1 MCAACSTLDDH
12 PLVLSGLQ
20 RLFTAREF
28 EVVATCTSGQEALAA
43 IRRHRPDV
51 AVVDIRMPGMTGLDL
66 VRELKQEGLPTRVVL
81 LTIELDDD
89 QALEA
94 ARLGVRGVVLKS
106 MASRLLRD
114 CVLKVHEGRF
124 WMERESQRR
133 LIERLLQESE
143 SVAKKLTPTELKVV
157 RLLENG
163 AQNKE
168 IADRLG
174 VTESTVKNHLHA
186 LYSKLNVANRR
197 DLMVKLR
204 EERMV

>member
-1 MCAACSTLDDH
+1 MAIKLVLADDH
-12 PLVLSGLQ
+12 SLVLAGLKS
-20 RLFTAREF
+20 LFSSREF
-28 EVVATCTSGQEALAA
+28 AIAATCTTGPDALAS

-51 AVVDIRMPGMTGLDL
+51 AVVDIRMPGMTGLEL
-66 VRELKQEGLPTRVVL
+66 VRHVRQEKLPTRVVL
-81 LTIELDDD
+81 LTVEIDDD

-114 CVLKVHEGRF
+114 CVRKVHEGHF

-133 LIERLLQESE
+133 LIERLLQQSE
-143 SVAKKLTPTELKVV
+143 SADRKLTPTELKVA
-157 RLLENG
+157 RMLAEG

-174 VTESTVKNHLHA
+174 LTESTVKNHLHA
-186 LYSKLNVANRR
+186 VYQKINVANRR
-197 DLMVKLR
+197 ELAAKLR
-204 EERMV
+204 DQRLV

>member
-1 MCAACSTLDDH
+1 M
-12 PLVLSGLQ
+12 
-20 RLFTAREF
+20 
-28 EVVATCTSGQEALAA
+28 
-43 IRRHRPDV
+43 
-51 AVVDIRMPGMTGLDL
+51 
-66 VRELKQEGLPTRVVL
+66 
-81 LTIELDDD
+81 
-89 QALEA
+89 
-94 ARLGVRGVVLKS
+94 RGVVLKS

-186 LYSKLNVANRR
+186 LYSKLNVAHRR
-197 DLMVKLR
+197 DLMAKLR